1 MLERY
6 FKSVQEFNKCLA
18 KTYDPKKFE
27 ASVMRI
33 VELMNVDT
41 SLLSSMYD
49 EDGRDISALIE
60 EEDEE
65 ENEEHIR

>member
-6 FKSVQEFNKCLA
+6 FKSVQEFNRCLA
-18 KTYDPKKFE
+18 KTYDPEKFE

-60 EEDEE
+60 EMEEDSYED
-65 ENEEHIR
+65 HIR

>member
-6 FKSVQEFNKCLA
+6 FKSEQEFNEYLD
-18 KTYDPKKFE
+18 KTYDPEKFE
-27 ASVMRI
+27 ASVMRV
-33 VELMNVDT
+33 VELMNMDT

-60 EEDEE
+60 EMEEDSYED
-65 ENEEHIR
+65 HIR